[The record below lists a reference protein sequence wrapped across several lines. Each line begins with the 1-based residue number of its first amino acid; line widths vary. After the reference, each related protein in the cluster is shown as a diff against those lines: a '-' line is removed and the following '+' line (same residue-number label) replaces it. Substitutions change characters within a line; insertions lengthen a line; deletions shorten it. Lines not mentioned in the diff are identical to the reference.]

1 MLEFKQI
8 FTAVMGIIMSNVS
21 ADIFFLSYETIT
33 KQSLRRIDNVYIYSI
48 ETWLFFLMQ
57 VINYKYVFSPVTVL
71 YLISEPSLF
80 VNIRAKH

>member
-1 MLEFKQI
+1 
-8 FTAVMGIIMSNVS
+8 
-21 ADIFFLSYETIT
+21 
-33 KQSLRRIDNVYIYSI
+33 
-48 ETWLFFLMQ
+48 MQ